1 MTNRPE
7 ILFPLH
13 ISLTSL
19 DGIGPGIERKMRGL
33 SIEKPLD
40 LLLTLPISGIKRELV
55 DTVFMYPSGRY
66 VVVEVTIVRHQPG
79 RSKQTAYKV
88 IVQDKEVSFNLVF
101 FHARKDHLNKVL
113 PVGEK
118 RIISGK
124 LELFDGIQQIVHP
137 EYIIQPSEKIKIE
150 RFQAIYPLTAGITQK
165 IMRKSLHSALQL
177 LPELEEWIDPSLKK
191 SRSWP
196 DWSKAL
202 KLVHEPT
209 SEEAVAPTYP
219 ARERLSYDELYAH
232 QLTLAIARVNNRK
245 KVGRKTVGT
254 GDLVASALDE
264 LDFKLTKSI
273 SNYLSYR
280 YGIREIQDGNSK
292 SVIDY
297 KIMMQRDRW
306 KVTLNMNNIFD
317 SKYYETNLVQMPGRN
332 ITVGLNIEI

>member
-13 ISLTSL
+13 KSLTSL

-124 LELFDGIQQIVHP
+124 LELFDGIQQ
-137 EYIIQPSEKIKIE
+137 
-150 RFQAIYPLTAGITQK
+150 
-165 IMRKSLHSALQL
+165 
-177 LPELEEWIDPSLKK
+177 DC
-191 SRSWP
+191 
-196 DWSKAL
+196 
-202 KLVHEPT
+202 
-209 SEEAVAPTYP
+209 
-219 ARERLSYDELYAH
+219 
-232 QLTLAIARVNNRK
+232 
-245 KVGRKTVGT
+245 
-254 GDLVASALDE
+254 AS
-264 LDFKLTKSI
+264 
-273 SNYLSYR
+273 
-280 YGIREIQDGNSK
+280 
-292 SVIDY
+292 
-297 KIMMQRDRW
+297 
-306 KVTLNMNNIFD
+306 
-317 SKYYETNLVQMPGRN
+317 
-332 ITVGLNIEI
+332 

>member
-13 ISLTSL
+13 KSLTSL
-19 DGIGPGIERKMRGL
+19 EGIGPGIERKMRGL

-124 LELFDGIQQIVHP
+124 LELFDGIQQVVHP
-137 EYIIQPSEKIKIE
+137 DYIIQPSEKIEIK

-196 DWSKAL
+196 DWSQAL
-202 KLVHEPT
+202 KLVHGPT
-209 SEEAVAPTYP
+209 SQEAVAPSYP
-219 ARERLSYDELYAH
+219 ARERLSYDELF
-232 QLTLAIARVNNRK
+232 AR
-245 KVGRKTVGT
+245 
-254 GDLVASALDE
+254 
-264 LDFKLTKSI
+264 
-273 SNYLSYR
+273 
-280 YGIREIQDGNSK
+280 
-292 SVIDY
+292 
-297 KIMMQRDRW
+297 
-306 KVTLNMNNIFD
+306 
-317 SKYYETNLVQMPGRN
+317 TN
-332 ITVGLNIEI
+332 

>member
-13 ISLTSL
+13 KSLTSL
-19 DGIGPGIERKMRGL
+19 EGIGPGIERKMRGL
-33 SIEKPLD
+33 LIEKPID

-55 DTVFMYPSGRY
+55 DTVFMYPSGKY
-66 VVVEVTIVRHQPG
+66 VVVEVTILKHQPG

-137 EYIIQPSEKIKIE
+137 EYIIQPSEKTKIE

-196 DWSKAL
+196 DWSQAL

-209 SEEAVAPTYP
+209 SQDAVAPSYP

-254 GDLVASALDE
+254 GDLVASAVDK
-264 LDFKLTKSI
+264 LDFKLTKSQKVSI
-273 SNYLSYR
+273 EAIKEDLAKPFKMNRLYR
-280 YGIREIQDGNSK
+280 G
-292 SVIDY
+292 
-297 KIMMQRDRW
+297 M
-306 KVTLNMNNIFD
+306 
-317 SKYYETNLVQMPGRN
+317 
-332 ITVGLNIEI
+332 